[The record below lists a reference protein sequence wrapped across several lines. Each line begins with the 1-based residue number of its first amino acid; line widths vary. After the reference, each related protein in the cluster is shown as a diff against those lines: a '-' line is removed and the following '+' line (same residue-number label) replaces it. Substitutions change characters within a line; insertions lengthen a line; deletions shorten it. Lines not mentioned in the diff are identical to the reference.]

1 MVNATTTTTTTTTP
15 KTLAGVLG
23 LDADLLNACVSCG
36 LCLPHCPT
44 YRATEE
50 ESASPRGRITMMRAV
65 ESGELA
71 IDDDFTAFME
81 RCVMCRGCETACPS
95 GVQFGALMEQTR
107 VSLAD
112 QGKIRVP
119 VFVKLGLRVLE
130 HHRLLSFG
138 SAVLG
143 RVQSFGLIPD
153 KLRRRVG
160 LPESIPVRNKP
171 ISIAAGAADVWLFT
185 GCVMDVWQRDVHE
198 ATKQILEL
206 AGAKNVALPR
216 KGGDCCGA
224 LHLHVGQKADGV
236 RLATKVIASMPG
248 NAPIVVNS
256 AGCGAALKD
265 YGHLLGTVEA
275 EAFSKRVYDASEW
288 LAQRLE
294 ALPEIPGTSARLVVA
309 VQDPC
314 HLRHVQKAHLATR
327 KVLERFVDVR
337 EIADDGRCCGAG
349 GSYSVLQPELAEEIR
364 AQKIAAVQTTGATTI
379 ASANPGCSMWL
390 ANAPHEHGEPKLRFV
405 HPMKIITEALAT
417 KGRSS

>member
-1 MVNATTTTTTTTTP
+1 MVNVNTN
-15 KTLAGVLG
+15 TLVGVLG

-71 IDDDFTAFME
+71 IDDDFTTFME

-119 VFVKLGLRVLE
+119 IFVKLGLKVLE
-130 HHRLLSFG
+130 HHRLLAFG

-143 RVQSFGLIPD
+143 RVQSFGLIPE
-153 KLRRRVG
+153 KLRRKAG
-160 LPESIPVRNKP
+160 LPEAIPVRNKP
-171 ISIAAGAADVWLFT
+171 IAALPGSVGTTDVWLFT
-185 GCVMDVWQRDVHE
+185 GCVMDVWQRDVHKS
-198 ATKQILEL
+198 TKQVLEL
-206 AGAKNVALPR
+206 AGANNVALPL

-236 RLATKVIASMPG
+236 RLATKVMASMPG

-265 YGHLLGTVEA
+265 YGHLLGTPQA
-275 EAFSKRVYDASEW
+275 EVFAKRVYDVSEW
-288 LAQRLE
+288 LAQRLDE
-294 ALPEIPGTSARLVVA
+294 LPEIPKSSARLTVA

-314 HLRHVQKAHLATR
+314 HLRHVQKVHLATR

-364 AQKIAAVQTTGATTI
+364 AQKIAAVKATGATTI

-390 ANAPHEHGEPKLRFV
+390 ANAPHEHGQPQLRFV
-405 HPMKIITEALAT
+405 HPMMIVTEALAK
-417 KGRSS
+417 KGTS